1 MQPLSTTGAGAAA
14 AAGVIEPSLGIAD
27 DGELSMTAT
36 TPVQQQGRQLSTV
49 ACGLVG
55 VACAVAGLLPW
66 LITGMRLPRI
76 RNPWVTGP
84 MLEQMPVVLLPFFP
98 SALALMAAVLVV
110 GSALAG
116 VTTRSMRARTP
127 RHGLVAV
134 VLGVLLV
141 QAGAVLQTAVAL
153 RGGFTDLGPARLL
166 AVSVALILIGVL
178 ALVLI
183 ARAPRAGALIGLGI
197 GALMVAEWMTPPFA
211 RLAISGHEIG
221 LTLVDAVTWLPPVL
235 IGVAIAW
242 AGVTTVG
249 RVAAAVV
256 TLLGLWLVPALL
268 TAASTAGSHGSLS
281 TMLEWT
287 MLHIEA
293 FAEPDTLV
301 PRVLV
306 AVAVAAAGLL
316 VRAVVLPR
324 IRARTSDDDGAVT
337 RP

>member
-1 MQPLSTTGAGAAA
+1 
-14 AAGVIEPSLGIAD
+14 
-27 DGELSMTAT
+27 MTAT
-36 TPVQQQGRQLSTV
+36 TPVQQHRRQLSTV

-55 VACAVAGLLPW
+55 VACAVVGLLPW

-76 RNPWVTGP
+76 RNSWVTGP
-84 MLEQMPVVLLPFFP
+84 MPEQMPVVLLPFFP
-98 SALALMAAVLVV
+98 SALTLMTAVLVV
-110 GSALAG
+110 GGALAG
-116 VTTRSMRARTP
+116 VTTRILRARVS
-127 RHGLVAV
+127 RHGFVAV

-153 RGGFTDLGPARLL
+153 RGGFTDLGPARLV

-211 RLAISGHEIG
+211 RLATSGHEIG

-249 RVAAAVV
+249 RVVAAVV
-256 TLLGLWLVPALL
+256 GHGPVEGTGLVLEVVVEGDVGGVDQLA
-268 TAASTAGSHGSLS
+268 HGYL
-281 TMLEWT
+281 
-287 MLHIEA
+287 
-293 FAEPDTLV
+293 
-301 PRVLV
+301 
-306 AVAVAAAGLL
+306 
-316 VRAVVLPR
+316 
-324 IRARTSDDDGAVT
+324 
-337 RP
+337 RPMKSSRL